1 MPEDDKVLYDKA
13 DLELMTTYQ
22 LREICRKNRIMNG
35 VAAPPDKEEL
45 IRFILRSFG
54 RQEELLITE
63 SNGEG
68 MERLQALFSECRL
81 LEQDTE
87 NLWCNSIL
95 TAYNGLAIKRADAYT
110 IPYRKQL
117 ADTNAFVVS
126 ESGKL
131 CTVLHVRQKQGDTD
145 NLYLTKP
152 AAVEASEGE
161 RKGYVLYCVD
171 KRTSDELYRLYRG
184 GQNVVPE
191 HLRVW
196 KIPLMDFLVKEP
208 VSLPL
213 PMAIDFGSVNTT
225 AGVYLDTAYM
235 EKIGRMA
242 GVLGLKENAVNYT
255 LFDETG
261 KDEMLLPSV
270 IGVTA
275 VEDADYRLAFGRK
288 AVELAAASY
297 IDEGFCVFYDIKRW
311 ISDYE
316 KEEEIVD
323 RLGRRRRVSRAELL
337 RRYFL
342 YIIQETENRFK
353 CRVKQVHISSPV
365 KQKYRFR
372 RMFRSI
378 LPEYGIN
385 EEDMLDEGMAVLYNT
400 IANMIAQGKMV
411 DGRRYEALV
420 VDCGGGTTDLCS
432 YGFRIQDNKT
442 SYGIEMQTAY
452 ENGDTDFGGN
462 NLTYRI
468 MQLLKIELLHQ
479 CGALPEVSAAELLTQ
494 MDTDVDRFVDEYG
507 VKEYYRR
514 LDTAYEQAEELL
526 PTRFAEYESYNRSD
540 YYKVKNNFY
549 TLFALAEQ
557 MKKSFYGHV
566 GRLQITAGP
575 PRKEPWGGTYRGES
589 RSSIYRTPQEEDQQA
604 YRIPLDKW
612 KLSFRD
618 KTGLVTKKELPDV
631 TFNIFQI
638 ELLLGGEVYGILHKF
653 MEDMYE
659 SDRLNRFSFIKLTGQ
674 SCKIDLFKDALKE
687 FVPGKMIHF
696 RKRANA
702 ENADYE
708 LKMTCVDGVLKY
720 LRDKR
725 QGMVDVRME
734 EADAVIPYQVTAFTH
749 NGREVVLLNGTGDWK
764 QAGCISRNLEELTLQ
779 MYLKDGNGE
788 ERYRFQ
794 YQCIP
799 EEFIPRTNEEIREI
813 YGHFIRQDETDTIVN
828 GEVKFFVWASRE
840 EWGYQV
846 VPICRK
852 QDELYLG
859 KAAFY
864 CFENDNWMNSFYDG
878 TK

>member
-1 MPEDDKVLYDKA
+1 MPEDDRALYDKA

-35 VAAPPDKEEL
+35 VTDPLDKEEL
-45 IRFILRSFG
+45 IRIILRSFG

-63 SNGEG
+63 SHREG

-87 NLWCNSIL
+87 NLRCNSIL
-95 TAYNGLAIKRADAYT
+95 TAYQGLAIKRADAYT

-117 ADTNAFVVS
+117 ADTNAFVMS

-131 CTVLHVRQKQGDTD
+131 CTVLHVRQKQGDME

-152 AAVEASEGE
+152 AALEASEGE

-171 KRTSDELYRLYRG
+171 KRTSDELYRLYRSE
-184 GQNVVPE
+184 QNVVPE
-191 HLRVW
+191 HLRIW

-323 RLGRRRRVSRAELL
+323 RLGRRRWVSRAELL

-372 RMFRSI
+372 RMFQSI

-400 IANMIAQGKMV
+400 MANMIAQGKMT

-432 YGFRIQDNKT
+432 YRFRIQDNKT
-442 SYGIEMQTAY
+442 SYRIEMQTAY

-479 CGALPEVSAAELLTQ
+479 CGALPEVSAAKLLAQ

-514 LDTAYEQAEELL
+514 LDTAYERAEELL
-526 PTRFAEYESYNRSD
+526 PTRFAEYERYNRSD

-566 GRLQITAGP
+566 GRLQITVGP
-575 PRKEPWGGTYRGES
+575 IWKDSRSGTYRGES
-589 RSSIYRTPQEEDQQA
+589 RSSTGHTPQEENQQM

-612 KLSFRD
+612 KLSFQD
-618 KTGLVTKKELPDV
+618 KTGLVTRKELPDV
-631 TFNIFQI
+631 TFNIFQV
-638 ELLLGGEVYGILHKF
+638 ELLLGGEVYGILYKF
-653 MEDMYE
+653 MEEMYE
-659 SDRLNRFSFIKLTGQ
+659 SDRLSSFSFIKLTGQ

-779 MYLKDGNGE
+779 MYLKDGDGE

-794 YQCIP
+794 YQCLP
-799 EEFIPRTNEEIREI
+799 EEFIPRTNEEIRET

-828 GEVKFFVWASRE
+828 GEVKFFAWASRE

-846 VPICRK
+846 VPICRR

>member
-1 MPEDDKVLYDKA
+1 M
-13 DLELMTTYQ
+13 
-22 LREICRKNRIMNG
+22 
-35 VAAPPDKEEL
+35 
-45 IRFILRSFG
+45 
-54 RQEELLITE
+54 
-63 SNGEG
+63 
-68 MERLQALFSECRL
+68 
-81 LEQDTE
+81 
-87 NLWCNSIL
+87 
-95 TAYNGLAIKRADAYT
+95 
-110 IPYRKQL
+110 
-117 ADTNAFVVS
+117 
-126 ESGKL
+126 
-131 CTVLHVRQKQGDTD
+131 
-145 NLYLTKP
+145 
-152 AAVEASEGE
+152 
-161 RKGYVLYCVD
+161 LYCVD
-171 KRTSDELYRLYRG
+171 KRTSDGLYRLYRG
-184 GQNVVPE
+184 EQDTVPE
-191 HLRVW
+191 HLRIW
-196 KIPLMDFLVKEP
+196 KIPLMDFQVKEP

-235 EKIGRMA
+235 EKMGRMA
-242 GVLGLKENAVNYT
+242 GVLGLWENAVNYV

-270 IGVTA
+270 IGVAA
-275 VEDADYRLAFGRK
+275 VEDTDYKLVFGRK
-288 AVELAAASY
+288 AVELASASY

-323 RLGRRRRVSRAELL
+323 RLGRRRWVSRAELL
-337 RRYFL
+337 RRFFL

-372 RMFRSI
+372 RMFQSI

-385 EEDMLDEGMAVLYNT
+385 EEDMLDEGAAVLYNT
-400 IANMIAQGKMV
+400 MESMIAQGKLV

-432 YGFRIQDNKT
+432 YGFRIRDNKT
-442 SYGIEMQTAY
+442 SYGIEMQAAY

-479 CGALPEVSAAELLTQ
+479 CGALPEVSATELLAR
-494 MDTDVDRFVDEYG
+494 MDMDVDRFVDEYG
-507 VKEYYRR
+507 VKECYRR
-514 LDTAYEQAEELL
+514 LDEAYEQAEELL
-526 PTRFAEYESYNRSD
+526 PTRFAEYERYNRSD

-557 MKKSFYGHV
+557 MKKSFYGQV
-566 GRLQITAGP
+566 GRLQITVGV
-575 PRKEPWGGTYRGES
+575 PRKEPGSGTRRMLQKEN
-589 RSSIYRTPQEEDQQA
+589 QQA

-618 KTGLVTKKELPDV
+618 RTGLVTRKELPDV
-631 TFNIFQI
+631 TFNIFQV
-638 ELLLGGEVYGILHKF
+638 ELLLEGEVYGILHKF
-653 MEDMYE
+653 MEEMYE
-659 SDRLNRFSFIKLTGQ
+659 NGRLNRFSFIKLTGQ
-674 SCKIDLFKDALKE
+674 SCKIDLFKNALKE
-687 FVPGKMIHF
+687 FVPGKLIHF
-696 RKRANA
+696 RKRANT
-702 ENADYE
+702 EKADYE

-725 QGMVDVRME
+725 QGMVDVHME

-764 QAGCISRNLEELTLQ
+764 QAGSISRNLEELALQ
-779 MYLKDGNGE
+779 MHLKDGDGE

-794 YQCIP
+794 YHCRP
-799 EEFIPRTNEEIREI
+799 DEFTHQTNEGIQEV

-828 GEVKFFVWASRE
+828 GEVKFFVWAVQE

-846 VPICRK
+846 VPVCRRE
-852 QDELYLG
+852 DELYLG
-859 KAAFY
+859 KAGFY
-864 CFENDNWMNSFYDG
+864 GFENDNWINSFYDG

>member
-1 MPEDDKVLYDKA
+1 MLADDKTLYDRA

-22 LREICRKNRIMNG
+22 LREICRKNKIING
-35 VAAPPDKEEL
+35 VVTPLDKEEL
-45 IRFILRSFG
+45 IRTILRSFG
-54 RQEELLITE
+54 RQEELLIAE
-63 SNGEG
+63 SGKEG
-68 MERLQALFSECRL
+68 MERLQTLFSECRL
-81 LEQDTE
+81 LEQDAE
-87 NLWCNSIL
+87 NLRCNSIL
-95 TAYNGLAIKRADAYT
+95 TAYRGLAIKRADAYT

-117 ADTNAFVVS
+117 ADTNAFVMS
-126 ESGKL
+126 EGGKL
-131 CTVLHVRQKQGDTD
+131 CTVLHVRQKQGDMEH
-145 NLYLTKP
+145 LYLTKP

-171 KRTSDELYRLYRG
+171 KRTSDELYRLHQSR
-184 GQNVVPE
+184 QNVVPE
-191 HLRVW
+191 HLRIW
-196 KIPLMDFLVKEP
+196 KIPLMDFQVREP
-208 VSLPL
+208 VSLSL

-255 LFDETG
+255 LFDGEG

-275 VEDADYRLAFGRK
+275 VEEGDYRLAFGRK

-297 IDEGFCVFYDIKRW
+297 IDEGFCVLYDIKRW

-323 RLGRRRRVSRAELL
+323 RLGRRRWVSRGELL
-337 RRYFL
+337 RRFFL

-372 RMFRSI
+372 RMFQSI

-385 EEDMLDEGMAVLYNT
+385 GEDMLDEGMAVLYNT
-400 IANMIAQGKMV
+400 MANMIAQGKMV

-432 YGFRIQDNKT
+432 YRFRIQDNKT
-442 SYGIEMQTAY
+442 SYRIEMQTAY

-479 CGALPEVSAAELLTQ
+479 CGALPESSAAGLLAQ

-514 LDTAYEQAEELL
+514 MDMAYERAEELL
-526 PTRFAEYESYNRSD
+526 PTRFAEYERYNRSD

-566 GRLQITAGP
+566 GRLQITMGP
-575 PRKEPWGGTYRGES
+575 PRKE
-589 RSSIYRTPQEEDQQA
+589 PQEEDQQA

-612 KLSFRD
+612 KISFRD
-618 KTGLVTKKELPDV
+618 KAGLVTKKELPDV

-653 MEDMYE
+653 MEEMYE
-659 SDRLNRFSFIKLTGQ
+659 SDRLSRFSFIKLTGQ

-749 NGREVVLLNGTGDWK
+749 NGREVVLLDGTGDWK

-779 MYLKDGNGE
+779 MYLKDGDGE

-794 YQCIP
+794 YQCLP
-799 EEFIPRTNEEIREI
+799 EEFTLRTNEEIQEI
-813 YGHFIRQDETDTIVN
+813 YGHFIRQEETDTIVN
-828 GEVKFFVWASRE
+828 GEVKFFAWASRE

-846 VPICRK
+846 VPVCRR

>member
-1 MPEDDKVLYDKA
+1 MQTEDKA
-13 DLELMTTYQ
+13 LYGKEDLELMTTYQ
-22 LREICRKNRIMNG
+22 LREICRKNKIING
-35 VAAPPDKEEL
+35 IVAPLDKEEL
-45 IRFILRSFG
+45 IRTILRSFG

-63 SNGEG
+63 SDAGG
-68 MERLQALFSECRL
+68 VERLQTLFSECRL

-87 NLWCNSIL
+87 NLRCNSVL
-95 TAYNGLAIKRADAYT
+95 VAYKGLAIKKSDAYT
-110 IPYRKQL
+110 IPYKKCL
-117 ADTNAFVVS
+117 AETNAFVMS
-126 ESGKL
+126 ESGSL
-131 CTVLHVRQKQGDTD
+131 CTVLHVREKQGDTQA
-145 NLYLTKP
+145 LYLVKP
-152 AAVEASEGE
+152 AAVEASEGK
-161 RKGYVLYCVD
+161 RKGYVLCCVD
-171 KRTSDELYRLYRG
+171 KRTSDELYRLYRDR
-184 GQNVVPE
+184 QDVVPE
-191 HLRVW
+191 HLKVW
-196 KIPLMDFLVKEP
+196 KIPLIDFQVKEP
-208 VSLPL
+208 VSLSL

-235 EKIGRMA
+235 ERIGRMA
-242 GVLGLKENAVNYT
+242 GVLDLKENAVNYT
-255 LFDETG
+255 LFDGEE

-270 IGVTA
+270 IGVTT
-275 VEDADYRLAFGRK
+275 VEDADYRLVFGRK

-297 IDEGFCVFYDIKRW
+297 VDEGFCVFYDIKRW

-323 RLGRRRRVSRAELL
+323 RLGRRRWVSRAELL
-337 RRYFL
+337 RRFFL
-342 YIIQETENRFK
+342 YIIQETENLFK

-372 RMFRSI
+372 RMFQSI
-378 LPEYGIN
+378 LPEYRIN
-385 EEDMLDEGMAVLYNT
+385 EQDMLDEGTAVLYNT
-400 IANMIAQGKMV
+400 IANMIEQGKIE

-432 YGFRIQDNKT
+432 YRFRVRDNRT
-442 SYGIEMQTAY
+442 SYRIEMQTAY

-468 MQLLKIELLHQ
+468 MQLFKIELLHR
-479 CGALPEVSAAELLTQ
+479 CGELPEISAANLLEQ
-494 MDTDVDRFVDEYG
+494 MNTDVDRFVDEYG

-514 LDTAYEQAEELL
+514 LDMAYERAEELL
-526 PTRFAEYESYNRSD
+526 PTRFAEYERYNRRD

-566 GRLQITAGP
+566 GRLQVTVGP
-575 PRKEPWGGTYRGES
+575 SRKETQG
-589 RSSIYRTPQEEDQQA
+589 
-604 YRIPLDKW
+604 IPLDKW

-618 KTGLVTKKELPDV
+618 RTGLVTKKELPEV

-638 ELLLGGEVYGILHKF
+638 GQLLEGEVYGILHKF
-653 MEDMYE
+653 MEEMYGNG
-659 SDRLNRFSFIKLTGQ
+659 RLDSFSFMKLTGQ

-696 RKRANA
+696 RKRASA

-725 QGMVDVRME
+725 QGVVDVRME
-734 EADAVIPYQVTAFTH
+734 ETDAVIPYQVTAFTH

-779 MYLKDGNGE
+779 MYLKDGDGE

-794 YQCIP
+794 YQCRP
-799 EEFIPRTNEEIREI
+799 DEFTVQTNEEIQEI
-813 YGHFIRQDETDTIVN
+813 YGHFIRQAETDTIVN
-828 GEVKFFVWASRE
+828 GEVKFFAWASRE
-840 EWGYQV
+840 EWGFRI
-846 VPICRK
+846 VPVCRR

-859 KAAFY
+859 KQAFY
-864 CFENDNWMNSFYDG
+864 CFENDNWINSFYDG
-878 TK
+878 MK

>member
-1 MPEDDKVLYDKA
+1 MLADDKVLYDKA

-22 LREICRKNRIMNG
+22 LREICRKNKIMNG
-35 VAAPPDKEEL
+35 VVDPLDKEEL
-45 IRFILRSFG
+45 VRIILRSFG
-54 RQEELLITE
+54 RQEELLIAE
-63 SNGEG
+63 SVKGG
-68 MERLQALFSECRL
+68 MERIQELFSECRL
-81 LEQDTE
+81 LEQDVE
-87 NLWCNSIL
+87 NLRCNSIL
-95 TAYNGLAIKRADAYT
+95 TAYRGLAIQKADAYT

-117 ADTNAFVVS
+117 AETNAFVIS
-126 ESGKL
+126 ESGKV
-131 CTVLHVRQKQGDTD
+131 CTVLHARQKQGDTE
-145 NLYLTKP
+145 NLYLVKP
-152 AAVEASEGE
+152 ASVEAFEGE
-161 RKGYVLYCVD
+161 RKGYALYCVD
-171 KRTSDELYRLYRG
+171 KRTSNELYQLYQG

-196 KIPLMDFLVKEP
+196 KIPLMDFQVKEP
-208 VSLPL
+208 VDIPL

-225 AGVYLDTAYM
+225 AGVYLDIAYM

-242 GVLGLKENAVNYT
+242 GVLKLKENAVNYT
-255 LFDETG
+255 LFDEEG
-261 KDEMLLPSV
+261 SDEMLLPSV

-323 RLGRRRRVSRAELL
+323 RQGRRRWVSRAELL
-337 RRYFL
+337 RRFFL

-353 CRVKQVHISSPV
+353 CRVRQVHISSPV
-365 KQKYRFR
+365 KQKYRFK
-372 RMFRSI
+372 RMFQRV
-378 LPEYGIN
+378 LPEYGISG
-385 EEDMLDEGMAVLYNT
+385 EDMLDEGMAVLYNT
-400 IANMIAQGKMV
+400 IENMIAQKKMV

-432 YGFRIQDNKT
+432 YRFRIHDNKT
-442 SYGIEMQTAY
+442 SYRIEMQMAY

-468 MQLLKIELLHQ
+468 MQLLKIEFLHK
-479 CGALPEVSAAELLTQ
+479 CGELPETSAAELLEQ

-514 LDTAYEQAEELL
+514 LDAAYERAEELL
-526 PTRFAEYESYNRSD
+526 PTRFAEYERYNRSD

-566 GRLQITAGP
+566 GRLQITVGSP
-575 PRKEPWGGTYRGES
+575 QSKPQGGIRQMVQEGE
-589 RSSIYRTPQEEDQQA
+589 QQA

-612 KLSFRD
+612 KLSFQGRE
-618 KTGLVTKKELPDV
+618 GLMTRKELPDV

-638 ELLLGGEVYGILHKF
+638 ELLLEGEVYGILQKF
-653 MEDMYE
+653 MEEMYE
-659 SDRLNRFSFIKLTGQ
+659 SGRLGRFSFLKLTGQ

-696 RKRANA
+696 RKRANT

-749 NGREVVLLNGTGDWK
+749 NGKEVVLLNGTGDWK

-779 MYLKDGNGE
+779 MHLKDGDSE

-794 YQCIP
+794 YHCQP
-799 EEFIPRTNEEIREI
+799 DEFTLQTNEEIQKI
-813 YGHFIRQDETDTIVN
+813 YGHFIRQEETDTIVN
-828 GEVKFFVWASRE
+828 GEVKFFAWASRE

-846 VPICRK
+846 VPICRR

-859 KAAFY
+859 SSEFY
-864 CFENDNWMNSFYDG
+864 CFENDNWINSFYDG

>member
-1 MPEDDKVLYDKA
+1 MPEDEKVLYDKA

-22 LREICRKNRIMNG
+22 LREICRKSRIMNG
-35 VAAPPDKEEL
+35 VAAPLDKEEL
-45 IRFILRSFG
+45 IRIILRSFG

-63 SNGEG
+63 SDREG

-87 NLWCNSIL
+87 NLRCNSIL
-95 TAYNGLAIKRADAYT
+95 TAYSGLAVKRSDAYT

-117 ADTNAFVVS
+117 AETNAFVVS

-131 CTVLHVRQKQGDTD
+131 CTVLHVRPKQGDTE

-152 AAVEASEGE
+152 AALEASEGE

-171 KRTSDELYRLYRG
+171 KRTSDELYRLYQG

-242 GVLGLKENAVNYT
+242 GALGLKENAVNYT

-275 VEDADYRLAFGRK
+275 VEDADYRLVFGRK

-323 RLGRRRRVSRAELL
+323 RLGRRRWVSRAELL

-372 RMFRSI
+372 RMFQSI

-400 IANMIAQGKMV
+400 MANMIAQGKMV

-432 YGFRIQDNKT
+432 YGFRIRDNKT
-442 SYGIEMQTAY
+442 SYRIEMQTAY

-479 CGALPEVSAAELLTQ
+479 CGALPELSAAELLMQ

-507 VKEYYRR
+507 IKEYYRG
-514 LDTAYEQAEELL
+514 LDTAYEQAEALL
-526 PTRFAEYESYNRSD
+526 PTRFGEYERYNRSD

-557 MKKSFYGHV
+557 MKKDFYGQV
-566 GRLQITAGP
+566 GRLQITVGM
-575 PRKEPWGGTYRGES
+575 PRKESRSESHRGELQGSTYRTL
-589 RSSIYRTPQEEDQQA
+589 RKEDQQV
-604 YRIPLDKW
+604 YRIPMDKW

-618 KTGLVTKKELPDV
+618 RTGLVTRKELPDV

-638 ELLLGGEVYGILHKF
+638 ELLLEGEVYGILHKF
-653 MEDMYE
+653 MEEMYE
-659 SDRLNRFSFIKLTGQ
+659 NGRLNRFSFIKLTGQ
-674 SCKIDLFKDALKE
+674 SCKIDLFKNALKE

-696 RKRANA
+696 RKRAKT

-725 QGMVDVRME
+725 QGMVNVHME
-734 EADAVIPYQVTAFTH
+734 EAEAVIPYQVTAFTH

-779 MYLKDGNGE
+779 MHLKDGEGE

-794 YQCIP
+794 YYCRPDDFTQQ
-799 EEFIPRTNEEIREI
+799 TNEGIQEV
-813 YGHFIRQDETDTIVN
+813 YGHFIKQDETDTIVN
-828 GEVKFFVWASRE
+828 GEVKFFVWAVQE

-846 VPICRK
+846 VPVCRRE
-852 QDELYLG
+852 DELYLG

-864 CFENDNWMNSFYDG
+864 CFENDNWINSFYDG

>member
-1 MPEDDKVLYDKA
+1 MLADEKVLYGKA

-22 LREICRKNRIMNG
+22 LREICRKNKIMNG
-35 VAAPPDKEEL
+35 VVDPLDKEEL
-45 IRFILRSFG
+45 IRIILRSFG
-54 RQEELLITE
+54 RQEEFLITE
-63 SNGEG
+63 SDREG
-68 MERLQALFSECRL
+68 MERLQTLFSECRL
-81 LEQDTE
+81 LEQDVE
-87 NLWCNSIL
+87 NLRCNSIL
-95 TAYNGLAIKRADAYT
+95 TAYRGLAIKSSDGYT

-117 ADTNAFVVS
+117 AETNAFVVS

-131 CTVLHVRQKQGDTD
+131 CTVLHVRQKRGDTER
-145 NLYLTKP
+145 LYLTKP

-171 KRTSDELYRLYRG
+171 KRTSDELYRLYQG

-196 KIPLMDFLVKEP
+196 KIPLMDFQVKEP
-208 VSLPL
+208 VDLPL

-242 GVLGLKENAVNYT
+242 GVLELRENAVNYT
-255 LFDETG
+255 MFDGDESE
-261 KDEMLLPSV
+261 EMLLPSV

-288 AVELAAASY
+288 AVELAVASY

-316 KEEEIVD
+316 KKEEIVD
-323 RLGRRRRVSRAELL
+323 RLGRRRWVSREELL
-337 RRYFL
+337 RRFFL

-365 KQKYRFR
+365 KQKYRFK
-372 RMFRSI
+372 RMFQRI

-385 EEDMLDEGMAVLYNT
+385 GEDMLDEGMAVLYNT
-400 IANMIAQGKMV
+400 MANMITQGKMV
-411 DGRRYEALV
+411 DGRNYEALV

-432 YGFRIQDNKT
+432 YRFRIQDNKT
-442 SYGIEMQTAY
+442 SYRIEMQTAY

-468 MQLLKIELLHQ
+468 MQLLKIELLHK
-479 CGALPEVSAAELLTQ
+479 CGELPEISAAGLLEQ

-507 VKEYYRR
+507 AKEYYRR
-514 LDTAYEQAEELL
+514 LDAAYERAEELL
-526 PTRFAEYESYNRSD
+526 PTRFAEYERYNRSD

-557 MKKSFYGHV
+557 IKKSFYGHV
-566 GRLQITAGP
+566 GRLQITVGP
-575 PRKEPWGGTYRGES
+575 TRKELQGGAQRIF
-589 RSSIYRTPQEEDQQA
+589 RAEELSA

-612 KLSFRD
+612 KISFRD
-618 KTGLVTKKELPDV
+618 KAGLVTRKELPDV

-638 ELLLGGEVYGILHKF
+638 ELLLEGEVYGILHKF
-653 MEDMYE
+653 MEEMYE
-659 SDRLNRFSFIKLTGQ
+659 NDRLNRFSFIKLTGQ
-674 SCKIDLFKDALKE
+674 SCKIDLFKNALKE

-734 EADAVIPYQVTAFTH
+734 ETDAIIPYQVTAFTH

-779 MYLKDGNGE
+779 MHLKDGDGE

-794 YQCIP
+794 YHCQP
-799 EEFIPRTNEEIREI
+799 DAFTLQTNEEIQEI
-813 YGHFIRQDETDTIVN
+813 YGNFIRQEETDTIVN
-828 GEVKFFVWASRE
+828 GEVKFFAWASRE

-846 VPICRK
+846 VPICRRE
-852 QDELYLG
+852 DELYLG
-859 KAAFY
+859 NPAFY
-864 CFENDNWMNSFYDG
+864 CFENDNWINSFYDG

>member
-1 MPEDDKVLYDKA
+1 MQEAEKVLYDRA
-13 DLELMTTYQ
+13 ELELMTTYQ

-35 VAAPPDKEEL
+35 VAAPLDKEEL
-45 IRFILRSFG
+45 IRILLRSLG

-63 SNGEG
+63 SDSAG

-81 LEQDTE
+81 LEQDGE
-87 NLWCNSIL
+87 NLRCNSIL
-95 TAYNGLAIKRADAYT
+95 ALYRGLAVKRSDAYT

-117 ADTNAFVVS
+117 AGTNAFVMS
-126 ESGKL
+126 ESGRL
-131 CTVLHVRQKQGDTD
+131 CTVLHVRQKPGDME

-152 AAVEASEGE
+152 AALEASEGE

-171 KRTSDELYRLYRG
+171 RRTSDELYRLYREE
-184 GQNVVPE
+184 QDTVPE
-191 HLRVW
+191 HLRIW
-196 KIPLMDFLVKEP
+196 KIPLMDFQVKEP

-235 EKIGRMA
+235 EKMGRMA
-242 GVLGLKENAVNYT
+242 GVLGLRENAVNHVP
-255 LFDETG
+255 FDESG

-275 VEDADYRLAFGRK
+275 VEDADYRLVFGRK

-323 RLGRRRRVSRAELL
+323 RQGRRRWVSRAELL
-337 RRYFL
+337 RRFFL

-353 CRVKQVHISSPV
+353 CRVRQVHISSPV

-372 RMFRSI
+372 RMFQSI

-385 EEDMLDEGMAVLYNT
+385 EEDMLDEGTAVLYNT
-400 IANMIAQGKMV
+400 MENMIAQGKLT

-432 YGFRIQDNKT
+432 YRFRIRDNKT

-479 CGALPEVSAAELLTQ
+479 CGALPEASAEELLSR

-507 VKEYYRR
+507 VKECYRQ
-514 LDTAYEQAEELL
+514 LDAAYERAEELL
-526 PTRFAEYESYNRSD
+526 PTRFGEYERYNRSD

-557 MKKSFYGHV
+557 MKKAFYGQV

-575 PRKEPWGGTYRGES
+575 PRREPGGGLHRGEPQSGTYRTL
-589 RSSIYRTPQEEDQQA
+589 RKEDQQI

-618 KTGLVTKKELPDV
+618 RTGLATRKELPDV
-631 TFNIFQI
+631 TFNIFQV
-638 ELLLGGEVYGILHKF
+638 ELLLEGEVYGILHKF
-653 MEDMYE
+653 MEEMYGNG
-659 SDRLNRFSFIKLTGQ
+659 RLNRFSFIKLTGQ

-696 RKRANA
+696 RKRANT
-702 ENADYE
+702 ESADYE

-725 QGMVDVRME
+725 QGMVDVHME

-779 MYLKDGNGE
+779 MHLKDGDGE

-794 YQCIP
+794 YQCLP
-799 EEFIPRTNEEIREI
+799 EEFTPQTNEEIREV
-813 YGHFIRQDETDTIVN
+813 YGRFIRQDETDTIVN
-828 GEVKFFVWASRE
+828 GEVKFFVWAVQE

-846 VPICRK
+846 VPVCRRK
-852 QDELYLG
+852 DELYLG

-864 CFENDNWMNSFYDG
+864 CFENDNWINSFYDG

>member
-1 MPEDDKVLYDKA
+1 MPADERVLYDKA

-35 VAAPPDKEEL
+35 VVAPLDKEEL
-45 IRFILRSFG
+45 IRIILRSFG

-63 SNGEG
+63 PHREG
-68 MERLQALFSECRL
+68 MERLQALFSQCRL
-81 LEQDTE
+81 LEQDAE
-87 NLWCNSIL
+87 DLRCNSIL
-95 TAYNGLAIKRADAYT
+95 TAYRGLAIKMADAYT

-117 ADTNAFVVS
+117 AETNAFVIS

-131 CTVLHVRQKQGDTD
+131 CTVLHLRQKSGNTE

-152 AAVEASEGE
+152 AALEASEGE
-161 RKGYVLYCVD
+161 RKGYALYCVD
-171 KRTSDELYRLYRG
+171 KRTSDELYRLYRSE
-184 GQNVVPE
+184 QNVVPE

-196 KIPLMDFLVKEP
+196 KIPLMDFQVKEP

-242 GVLGLKENAVNYT
+242 GVLGLRENAVNYT
-255 LFDETG
+255 LFDENE

-275 VEDADYRLAFGRK
+275 VEDADYRLVFGRK

-316 KEEEIVD
+316 KDEELVD

-342 YIIQETENRFK
+342 YIIQETEDRFK

-400 IANMIAQGKMV
+400 MANTIARGQMV

-432 YGFRIQDNKT
+432 YRFRIQDNRT
-442 SYGIEMQTAY
+442 SYRIEMQTAY

-468 MQLLKIELLHQ
+468 MQLLKIELLHR
-479 CGALPEVSAAELLTQ
+479 CGALPEVSAEELLAQ

-514 LDTAYEQAEELL
+514 LDTAYERAEELL
-526 PTRFAEYESYNRSD
+526 PTRFAEYERYNRSD

-566 GRLQITAGP
+566 GRLQITAGQ
-575 PRKEPWGGTYRGES
+575 PRKEHQGGTYRGEP
-589 RSSIYRTPQEEDQQA
+589 RSGIYRIFQEEEQQVC
-604 YRIPLDKW
+604 RIPLDKW
-612 KLSFRD
+612 KISFRD

-638 ELLLGGEVYGILHKF
+638 ELLLEGEVYGILHKF
-653 MEDMYE
+653 MEEMYE
-659 SDRLNRFSFIKLTGQ
+659 KDRLSRFSFIKLTGQ
-674 SCKIDLFKDALKE
+674 SCKIDLFKNALKE

-725 QGMVDVRME
+725 QGMVDIRME

-779 MYLKDGNGE
+779 MYLKDGDGE

-794 YQCIP
+794 YQCLP
-799 EEFIPRTNEEIREI
+799 DEFIPRTNEEIREI
-813 YGHFIRQDETDTIVN
+813 YGHFIRQAETDTIVN
-828 GEVKFFVWASRE
+828 GEVKFFVWASQE

-846 VPICRK
+846 VPVCRR

>member
-1 MPEDDKVLYDKA
+1 MPEAEKVLYDRA

-22 LREICRKNRIMNG
+22 LRELCRKNRIMNG
-35 VAAPPDKEEL
+35 VAAPLDKEEL
-45 IRFILRSFG
+45 IRILLRSLG

-63 SNGEG
+63 PDSAG

-81 LEQDTE
+81 LEQDGE
-87 NLWCNSIL
+87 NLRCNSIL
-95 TAYNGLAIKRADAYT
+95 AVYRGLAVKRSDAYT

-117 ADTNAFVVS
+117 AGTNAFVMS

-131 CTVLHVRQKQGDTD
+131 CTVLHVRQKQGDME

-152 AAVEASEGE
+152 AALEASEGE

-184 GQNVVPE
+184 EGDTVPE
-191 HLRVW
+191 HLRIW
-196 KIPLMDFLVKEP
+196 KIPLMDFQVKEP

-213 PMAIDFGSVNTT
+213 PLAIDFGSVNTT

-242 GVLGLKENAVNYT
+242 GVLGFRENAVNHVP
-255 LFDETG
+255 FDESG

-275 VEDADYRLAFGRK
+275 VEDADYRLVFGRK

-323 RLGRRRRVSRAELL
+323 RLGRRRWVSRAELL
-337 RRYFL
+337 RRFFL

-372 RMFRSI
+372 RMFQSI

-385 EEDMLDEGMAVLYNT
+385 EEDMLDEGTAVLYNT
-400 IANMIAQGKMV
+400 MENMIAQGKLA

-432 YGFRIQDNKT
+432 YRFRIRDNKT

-479 CGALPEVSAAELLTQ
+479 CGVLPEASAEELLSR

-507 VKEYYRR
+507 VKECYRQ
-514 LDTAYEQAEELL
+514 LDAAYERAEELL
-526 PTRFAEYESYNRSD
+526 PTRFGEYERYNRSD

-557 MKKSFYGHV
+557 MKKAFYGQV

-575 PRKEPWGGTYRGES
+575 PRKEPGGESHRGEP
-589 RSSIYRTPQEEDQQA
+589 RSGTHRTLWKEEQQT

-618 KTGLVTKKELPDV
+618 RTGLVTRKELPDV
-631 TFNIFQI
+631 TFNIFQV
-638 ELLLGGEVYGILHKF
+638 ELLLEGEVYGILHKF
-653 MEDMYE
+653 MEEMYGNG
-659 SDRLNRFSFIKLTGQ
+659 RLNRFSFIKLTGQ

-696 RKRANA
+696 RKRANT
-702 ENADYE
+702 ESADYE

-725 QGMVDVRME
+725 QGMVDVHME

-779 MYLKDGNGE
+779 MHLKDGDGE

-794 YQCIP
+794 YQCRP
-799 EEFIPRTNEEIREI
+799 EEFTLQTNEGIRAV
-813 YGHFIRQDETDTIVN
+813 YGRFIRQDETDTIVN
-828 GEVKFFVWASRE
+828 GEVKFFVWAVQE

-846 VPICRK
+846 VPVCRK
-852 QDELYLG
+852 EDELYLG

-864 CFENDNWMNSFYDG
+864 CFENDNWINSFYDG

>member
-1 MPEDDKVLYDKA
+1 MPTDERVLYDKA

-35 VAAPPDKEEL
+35 VVVPLDKEEL
-45 IRFILRSFG
+45 IRIILRSLG
-54 RQEELLITE
+54 RREELLITE
-63 SNGEG
+63 SHKEG
-68 MERLQALFSECRL
+68 MGRLQALFSECRL
-81 LEQDTE
+81 LEQDAE
-87 NLWCNSIL
+87 DLRCNSIL
-95 TAYNGLAIKRADAYT
+95 TAYNGLAIKRTDAYT

-131 CTVLHVRQKQGDTD
+131 CTVLHLRQKSGNTE

-152 AAVEASEGE
+152 AALEASEGE

-184 GQNVVPE
+184 EQNVVPE
-191 HLRVW
+191 HLRIW

-208 VSLPL
+208 VFLPL
-213 PMAIDFGSVNTT
+213 PMAVDFGSVNTT

-297 IDEGFCVFYDIKRW
+297 IDKGFCVFYDIKRW

-323 RLGRRRRVSRAELL
+323 RLGRRRWVSRTELL

-400 IANMIAQGKMV
+400 MANMIAQGKMV

-432 YGFRIQDNKT
+432 YRFRIQDNKT
-442 SYGIEMQTAY
+442 SYRIEMQTAY

-479 CGALPEVSAAELLTQ
+479 CGALPEVSAGELLAQ

-514 LDTAYEQAEELL
+514 LDTAYERAEELL
-526 PTRFAEYESYNRSD
+526 PTRFAEYERYNRSD

-566 GRLQITAGP
+566 GRLQITAGQ
-575 PRKEPWGGTYRGES
+575 PRKEPQGG
-589 RSSIYRTPQEEDQQA
+589 A

-618 KTGLVTKKELPDV
+618 KAGLVTKKELPDV

-638 ELLLGGEVYGILHKF
+638 ELLLEGEVYGILHKF
-653 MEDMYE
+653 MEEMYE
-659 SDRLNRFSFIKLTGQ
+659 KDRLSRFSFIKLTGQ
-674 SCKIDLFKDALKE
+674 SCKIDLFKNALKE

-708 LKMTCVDGVLKY
+708 LKMTCVDGALKY

-725 QGMVDVRME
+725 QGMVDIRME

-779 MYLKDGNGE
+779 MYLKDSDGE

-794 YQCIP
+794 YQCLP
-799 EEFIPRTNEEIREI
+799 DEFIPRTNEEIRET
-813 YGHFIRQDETDTIVN
+813 YGHFIRQEETDTIVN
-828 GEVKFFVWASRE
+828 GEVKFFVWAVQE
-840 EWGYQV
+840 EWGCQV
-846 VPICRK
+846 VPICRR
-852 QDELYLG
+852 QDALYLG

>member
-1 MPEDDKVLYDKA
+1 MQEAEKVLYDRA
-13 DLELMTTYQ
+13 ELELMTTYQ

-35 VAAPPDKEEL
+35 VAAPLDKEEL
-45 IRFILRSFG
+45 IRILLRSLG

-63 SNGEG
+63 PDSAG

-81 LEQDTE
+81 LEQDGE
-87 NLWCNSIL
+87 NLRCNSIL
-95 TAYNGLAIKRADAYT
+95 ALYRGLAVKRSDAYT

-117 ADTNAFVVS
+117 AGTNAFVMS
-126 ESGKL
+126 ESGRL
-131 CTVLHVRQKQGDTD
+131 CTVLHVRQKPGDME

-152 AAVEASEGE
+152 AALEASEGE

-184 GQNVVPE
+184 EQDTVPE
-191 HLRVW
+191 HLRIW
-196 KIPLMDFLVKEP
+196 KIPLMDFQVKEP

-235 EKIGRMA
+235 EKMGRMA
-242 GVLGLKENAVNYT
+242 GVLGLRENAVNHVP
-255 LFDETG
+255 FDESG

-275 VEDADYRLAFGRK
+275 VEDADYRLVFGRK

-323 RLGRRRRVSRAELL
+323 RQGRRRWVSRAELL
-337 RRYFL
+337 RRFFL

-372 RMFRSI
+372 RMFQSI

-385 EEDMLDEGMAVLYNT
+385 EEDMLDEGTAVLYNT
-400 IANMIAQGKMV
+400 MENMIAQGKLA

-432 YGFRIQDNKT
+432 YRFRIRDNKT

-479 CGALPEVSAAELLTQ
+479 CGALPEASAEELLSR

-507 VKEYYRR
+507 VKECYRQ
-514 LDTAYEQAEELL
+514 LDAAYERAEELL
-526 PTRFAEYESYNRSD
+526 PTRFGEYERYNRSD

-557 MKKSFYGHV
+557 MKKAFYGQV

-575 PRKEPWGGTYRGES
+575 PRKEPGGGIRTTVQGEN
-589 RSSIYRTPQEEDQQA
+589 QQA

-618 KTGLVTKKELPDV
+618 RTGLATRKELPDV
-631 TFNIFQI
+631 TFNIFQV
-638 ELLLGGEVYGILHKF
+638 ELLLEGEVYGILHKF
-653 MEDMYE
+653 MEEMYGNG
-659 SDRLNRFSFIKLTGQ
+659 RLNRFSFIKLTGQ

-696 RKRANA
+696 RKRANT
-702 ENADYE
+702 ESADYE

-725 QGMVDVRME
+725 QGMVDVHME

-779 MYLKDGNGE
+779 MHLKDGDGE

-794 YQCIP
+794 YQCRP
-799 EEFIPRTNEEIREI
+799 EEFTPQTNEEIREV
-813 YGHFIRQDETDTIVN
+813 YGRFIRQDETDTIVN
-828 GEVKFFVWASRE
+828 GEVKFFVWAVQE

-846 VPICRK
+846 VPVCRRE
-852 QDELYLG
+852 DELYLG

-864 CFENDNWMNSFYDG
+864 CFENDNWINSFYDG